1 MRQILRGFIIVTLL
15 GLASA
20 CSTLPRETTVVR
32 AGITPSELEPSDTA
46 VMSVQLLDGLNRV
59 RKVHGVIKQDP
70 SLTFK
75 LKDDG
80 ISPDAVAG
88 DGIWTLQVDVPFNAP
103 PGDFVLTMSMLDER
117 GEPVLV
123 QNEFG
128 EIHPLTASFSLV
140 IRYPRR

>member
-1 MRQILRGFIIVTLL
+1 
-15 GLASA
+15 
-20 CSTLPRETTVVR
+20 
-32 AGITPSELEPSDTA
+32 
-46 VMSVQLLDGLNRV
+46 MSVQLLDGLNRV